1 MEDAAT
7 ARRHVSLSGE
17 GIVRIAGVGRWWSA
31 AGLTVVAGVIILP
44 AAAAHAGTAPTNLDL
59 LAQVTGGHSTTVAN
73 WRMDD
78 GADGVMHDGSTYGN
92 DGTLQNVGTGLGA
105 YTFTTVGKPSRVVVP
120 NSASLNPGTHT
131 FTVSMHV
138 WVVAKPKSGTDYDL
152 IRKGQGDAAADWK
165 IEIMDTGRARC
176 YTKGS
181 EGKGNIY
188 SSRALSTGAWHTV
201 VCTYSPSAVKISVDG
216 SSKTEKRTIGA
227 ISNNNA
233 LSIAAKYGPPDDG
246 GDQFVGAMN
255 NVVITSA

>member
-1 MEDAAT
+1 MEDAAV
-7 ARRHVSLSGE
+7 ARRHFVLSGE
-17 GIVRIAGVGRWWSA
+17 GIVRIAGVGPWWSA
-31 AGLTVVAGVIILP
+31 AGLAVVAGAIILP
-44 AAAAHAGTAPTNLDL
+44 AAAAHAGTAPTNIEL
-59 LAQVTGGHSTTVAN
+59 LAQVTGAHTVAN

-78 GADGVMHDGSTYGN
+78 GADGVMHDDSAYGN
-92 DGTLQNVGTGLGA
+92 DGTLQNVGTGSGA
-105 YTFTTVGKPSRVVVP
+105 YTFTTVGGPSRVVVP
-120 NSASLNPGTHT
+120 NSSSLNPGSNT

-138 WVVAKPKSGTDYDL
+138 WVGAKPKSGTDYDL

-188 SSRALSTGAWHTV
+188 SNRALSTGAWHTI
-201 VCTYSPSAVKISVDG
+201 VCTYSPSEVKISVDG
-216 SSKTEKRTIGA
+216 TSRTQKRTIGS

-246 GDQFVGAMN
+246 GDQYAGTMN
-255 NVVITSA
+255 NVVITSS